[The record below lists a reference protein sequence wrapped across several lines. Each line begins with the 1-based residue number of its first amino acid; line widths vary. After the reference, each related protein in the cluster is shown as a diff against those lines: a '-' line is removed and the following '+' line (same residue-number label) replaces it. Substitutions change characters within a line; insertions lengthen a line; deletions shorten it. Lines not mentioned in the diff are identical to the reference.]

1 MLCKGRRL
9 SVPDLAEELDVEW
22 IVLGSLMQA
31 GTESRITVEL
41 VEASTDENRW
51 AHSYTR
57 SSKHVLGMQ
66 SKVAAAV
73 AEAVNRGFTSNPV
86 TNALP
91 APTPPAHSRDTAAPR
106 RAPGACNR
114 VR

>member
-1 MLCKGRRL
+1 MRTWGRL

-31 GTESRITVEL
+31 GTESRFTVEL

-57 SSKHVLGMQ
+57 GSKHVLGMQ

-73 AEAVNRGFTSNPV
+73 AEAVNSVLMSNAV
-86 TNALP
+86 THALP
-91 APTPPAHSRDTAAPR
+91 APPPPAHSSEYGSTSTCAR
-106 RAPGACNR
+106 RMCQ
-114 VR
+114 